1 MMEFSRAIKSML
13 TASGLKGVEMRWV
26 SEFEIERPYQQL
38 LSHDRDM
45 TSTLADFHGGEVVL
59 KVIQEYRVADLY
71 MREVILSVGDKP
83 VEYGLIEI
91 HLQNFPEDLQERITG
106 KGEPLGNI
114 LNTSGLPYK
123 SAPEMF
129 LSIKG
134 DDFAP
139 DFFPATGGESL
150 FGRYNQLLNP
160 DDRVL
165 ARILEILPREQS

>member
-1 MMEFSRAIKSML
+1 ML
-13 TASGLKGVEMRWV
+13 TASGLKGVELRWI

-45 TSTLADFHGGEVVL
+45 TSTLANFHGGEVEL
-59 KVIQEYRVADLY
+59 QVIQEYQVADLY
-71 MREVILSVGDKP
+71 LREVILSVEEKP

-91 HLQNFPEDLQERITG
+91 HLQNFPEDLRERITG

-123 SAPEMF
+123 STPESF
-129 LSIKG
+129 LSIKS

-139 DFFPATGGESL
+139 NFFPPTGGKSL

-165 ARILEILPREQS
+165 ARILEILPRELS

>member
-1 MMEFSRAIKSML
+1 ML
-13 TASGLKGVEMRWV
+13 TASGLKGVDLRWI
-26 SEFEIERPYQQL
+26 SEFEIARPYQQL

-45 TSTLADFHGGEVVL
+45 TSTLAEFHGGEVQLQVL
-59 KVIQEYRVADLY
+59 QEYEVADLY
-71 MREVILSVGDKP
+71 MREVILSVGEKP

-91 HLQNFPEDLQERITG
+91 HLQNFPDDLRKRITE

-123 SAPEMF
+123 STPESF
-129 LSIKG
+129 LSIKS
-134 DDFAP
+134 DEFSP
-139 DFFPATGGESL
+139 DFFPPTGGESL
-150 FGRYNQLLNP
+150 FGRYNQLTNA